1 MYQFLLIKII
11 VKRSGACYMSKAVN
25 YHKQGYNCAE
35 SILKSFNDENRLSIP
50 VSIGTPFGSGMT
62 VGSTCGAITG
72 AMIAVGAVSG
82 RETETVP
89 NASRP
94 YANEIM
100 NKVKEKYGTYECQEL
115 KKQGVSCN
123 EIICYME
130 QQLKE
135 LLPVIVM
142 KKE

>member
-1 MYQFLLIKII
+1 
-11 VKRSGACYMSKAVN
+11 MSKAVN

-100 NKVKEKYGTYECQEL
+100 NKVKEKYGTYEYQEL

-135 LLPVIVM
+135 LLPVP
-142 KKE
+142 KNE